1 MTPNGLFHEF
11 RVSISISLMI
21 LIGRKARKS
30 ARLGRSGRLAVNHVL
45 LAPSDLQLF
54 ENLVKFFFL
63 TP

>member
-45 LAPSDLQLF
+45 LAASDLQLF